1 MTSERPRFVVDS
13 MLGSLARWLR
23 MLGYDTAYA
32 KDAED
37 GAIIEL
43 AAKEKRFIITRDKG
57 LAAQPG
63 ALMVEGEDLDA
74 QLKEVHGR
82 FALSLDDSAIRCSAC
97 NGKLADL
104 PKEQAAEVVPEGA
117 LEHNDR
123 FWKCESCGK
132 AYWRGTHWLGIM
144 ERLRRLNL
152 A

>member
-1 MTSERPRFVVDS
+1 VTADRPRFVVDT

-37 GAIIEL
+37 DDIKSL
-43 AAKEKRFIITRDKG
+43 ATKEGRFIITRDRD

-63 ALMVEGEDLDA
+63 ALMIQGEDLDA
-74 QLKEVHGR
+74 QLKEVHAR

-97 NGKLADL
+97 NGVLVDL
-104 PKEQAAEVVPEGA
+104 PKEIASGLVPEGA
-117 LEHNDR
+117 LENNDR
-123 FWKCESCGK
+123 FWKCEACGK
-132 AYWRGTHWLGIM
+132 AYWRGTHWIGIM
-144 ERLRRLNL
+144 ERLRKLNL